1 MSAELSAAGGA
12 TVSQSQS
19 LSTDP
24 PAMADSALATEL
36 QRIAPGTAQVFVV
49 ANAYTVCVFQ
59 RTTDATPWVPVAA
72 GEFGDETRRA
82 IRPLL
87 PRRLFW
93 TQVKSDPIRTD
104 PAVLPPVLA
113 TAAVLDAWLR
123 TAASV
128 TSGRQG
134 EVTAAIKDELSYLA
148 GWRCQFS
155 GCGKDLRTHQATG
168 ARGRFSYFA
177 HIVAAS
183 ADGPRGDPVLSP
195 RLADQP
201 TNFMLLCDECHR
213 MIDKVRPSAFS
224 ADMLNTMREENI
236 GEVKR
241 LLDSL
246 QYPSAEIVAVI
257 GNLANQVGQ
266 FSMDDGHAAL
276 RSARLRSNQ
285 GIPQRFFNLGDQHHN
300 VHSNA
305 YWAAFFEVL
314 RPDLV
319 TLQTRLNGVRTGTS
333 RSRLAIFP
341 HHTTSLLVLMG
352 RVLGDTSGVHIF
364 QPHRNQPDGV
374 SRWAWPKDETAPPDN
389 KYKMEILKDLTDQ
402 EDVANLVVGL
412 TYDVPP
418 ERMPATSAANGQF
431 LLPTIRITGT
441 TFDANCI
448 KHPDD
453 LTQLRKIVEQAIQ
466 TLQDQWRVRR
476 VHLFICSPASACVVV
491 GQKMQAR
498 HHAEYVLHEATPG
511 QHQSIYNPTISITS
525 LNVTTQVAGQVHT
538 ASL

>member
-1 MSAELSAAGGA
+1 MSSVLAVDGPAVGEPQLMPA
-12 TVSQSQS
+12 
-19 LSTDP
+19 DP
-24 PAMADSALATEL
+24 PALADSALAVEL
-36 QRIAPGTAQVFVV
+36 QRLAQGTAHVLVV

-59 RTTDATPWVPVAA
+59 RPTDAAPWEPIAA
-72 GEFGDETRRA
+72 GEFGDGARAAVRR
-82 IRPLL
+82 LL
-87 PRRLFW
+87 PRRLSW
-93 TQVKSDPIRTD
+93 AQVTTDPIKAD
-104 PAVLPPVLA
+104 PEALTLVPA
-113 TAAVLDAWLR
+113 TAAMLNAWLQN
-123 TAASV
+123 AASV
-128 TSGRQG
+128 TGGRQG
-134 EVTAAIKDELSYLA
+134 EATAAIRDELPYLA

-183 ADGPRGDPVLSP
+183 TDGPRGDPVLSP
-195 RLADQP
+195 RLADQL

-246 QYPSAEIVAVI
+246 QYPSTEIVAVI
-257 GNLANQVGQ
+257 GNLSNQVGQ
-266 FSMDDGHAAL
+266 FSMDDAHAAL
-276 RSARLRSNQ
+276 RSSRLRSND
-285 GIPQRFFNLGDQHHN
+285 GNPQRFFNLGGQHHN

-305 YWAAFFEVL
+305 YWAALFEVL

-364 QPHRNQPDGV
+364 QPHRNQPADV
-374 SRWAWPKDETAPPDN
+374 SRWAWPKDEAAPPDD
-389 KYKMEILKDLTDQ
+389 KYKMEILKDRTDQ

-412 TYDVPP
+412 THDVLPG
-418 ERMPATSAANGQF
+418 RMPATSAAGGQF
-431 LLPTIRITGT
+431 LLPTIRITGP
-441 TFDANCI
+441 TFDADCI
-448 KHPDD
+448 KHPED
-453 LTQLRKIVEQAIQ
+453 LTQFGRIVDQAIR
-466 TLQDQWRVRR
+466 TLQDQWRMRR

-498 HHAEYVLHEATPG
+498 HHAEYVLHEATLG
-511 QHQSIYNPTISITS
+511 DHQSIYNPTICITS
-525 LNVTTQVAGQVHT
+525 LHVTSQVSGQAHS
-538 ASL
+538 AAL

>member
-1 MSAELSAAGGA
+1 MSSAPAADDA
-12 TVSQSQS
+12 TVGQSQS
-19 LSTDP
+19 V
-24 PAMADSALATEL
+24 PADLPALADAALAAEL
-36 QRIAPGTAQVFVV
+36 HRLAQNGAQVLVV

-59 RTTDATPWVPVAA
+59 RPAEAASWVSVAA
-72 GEFGDETRRA
+72 GEFGEETRSA
-82 IRPLL
+82 ARPLL
-87 PRRLFW
+87 SRRLFW
-93 TQVKSDPIRTD
+93 TQITADPTRAD
-104 PAVLPPVLA
+104 PATLIPVLA
-113 TAAVLDAWLR
+113 TAAVLNAWLR
-123 TAASV
+123 NAANV
-128 TSGRQG
+128 TGGRQG
-134 EVTAAIKDELSYLA
+134 EATAAIKDELPYLA

-183 ADGPRGDPVLSP
+183 ADGPRGDRELSP
-195 RLADQP
+195 QLADQP

-246 QYPSAEIVAVI
+246 QYPSTEIVAVI
-257 GNLANQVGQ
+257 GNLSNQVGQ
-266 FSMDDGHAAL
+266 FSMDDAHAAL
-276 RSARLRSNQ
+276 RSARLRSSE
-285 GIPQRFFNLGDQHHN
+285 GSPQRYFNLGDQHHN

-319 TLQTRLNGVRTGTS
+319 TLQTRLNGVRTGAS

-364 QPHRNQPDGV
+364 QPHRNQPAGV
-374 SRWAWPKDETAPPDN
+374 SRWAWPKGEVAPQEN
-389 KYKMEILKDLTDQ
+389 KYKMEIIKHRIDQ
-402 EDVANLVVGL
+402 EDTANLIVGL
-412 TYDVPP
+412 THDVLP
-418 ERMPATSAANGQF
+418 ERMPATSAANGEF
-431 LLPTIRITGT
+431 LLPTIRITGP

-448 KHPDD
+448 KHPED
-453 LTQLRKIVEQAIQ
+453 LTQLGKIVEQAIQ

-476 VHLFICSPASACVVV
+476 VNLFICSPASACVVV

-498 HHAEYVLHEATPG
+498 HHTEYVLHEATPG
-511 QHQSIYNPTISITS
+511 QHQSIYAPTISITS
-525 LNVTTQVAGQVHT
+525 LNVTTQVMGQVHS
-538 ASL
+538 AAL